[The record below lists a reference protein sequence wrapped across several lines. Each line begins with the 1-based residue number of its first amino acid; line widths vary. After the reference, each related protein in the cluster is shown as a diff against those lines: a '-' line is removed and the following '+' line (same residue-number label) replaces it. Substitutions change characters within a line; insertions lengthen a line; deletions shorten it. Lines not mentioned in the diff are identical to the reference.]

1 MYGNDNMLYKKWWIF
16 GVNKIIFL
24 WIKFDDIN
32 KIKRWSTLTTFTNV
46 LAYIS
51 LFIPETNGI
60 VYMSTVINHIG

>member
-1 MYGNDNMLYKKWWIF
+1 MTTCYTKNDVFF

-32 KIKRWSTLTTFTNV
+32 KIKWWSTLTTFTNV

-60 VYMSTVINHIG
+60 GYMSTVINYIG